1 MNAEIIEDSGIV
13 TKVEGN
19 CVTVEIKPGGGC
31 KSCTMRGF
39 CFKESEPTK
48 FEIITDLPLQVND
61 RVQLDISPVGRTLVS
76 LLVFGV
82 PIIFLFLGF
91 IIASLWFIEFVSILI
106 GFVAMGLSF
115 RIVRLIDKKYGKR
128 LKISVARKL

>member
-1 MNAEIIEDSGIV
+1 
-13 TKVEGN
+13 
-19 CVTVEIKPGGGC
+19 
-31 KSCTMRGF
+31 MRGF

>member
-1 MNAEIIEDSGIV
+1 MYNAW
-13 TKVEGN
+13 
-19 CVTVEIKPGGGC
+19 
-31 KSCTMRGF
+31 F

>member
-1 MNAEIIEDSGIV
+1 
-13 TKVEGN
+13 
-19 CVTVEIKPGGGC
+19 
-31 KSCTMRGF
+31 
-39 CFKESEPTK
+39 
-48 FEIITDLPLQVND
+48 
-61 RVQLDISPVGRTLVS
+61 PVGRTLVS

-91 IIASLWFIEFVSILI
+91 IIASLWLIEFVSILI